1 MSGSWIVGRGSWV
14 VDRRSRIAVFI
25 GCVALAA
32 CGEAPDEAEDA
43 SDSGTVKAGAVMEA
57 DAEADALVT
66 VDGVSVRGP
75 WVRVAIMPEGSD
87 APDAP
92 PVNSAAYM
100 VVTNANAAADAL
112 VAVETE
118 VADTAEIHSVTMDEG
133 VMRMRPADSLP
144 VPAGGEAV
152 LEQGGYHIML
162 IGLRTPLAEG
172 DTVPLRLRFRSGTVI
187 DLAAPV
193 LRSPS
198 QM

>member
-1 MSGSWIVGRGSWV
+1 M
-14 VDRRSRIAVFI
+14 
-25 GCVALAA
+25 VAASLLAFVA
-32 CGEAPDEAEDA
+32 CGEPPDEAADA
-43 SDSGTVKAGAVMEA
+43 TGGGAEAAAVAETVAEAGAI
-57 DAEADALVT
+57 VT
-66 VDGVSVRGP
+66 VDGLGVRGP
-75 WVRVAIMPEGSD
+75 WARVAIMPEGSD

-100 VVTNANAAADAL
+100 VLTNANDAADAL

-118 VADTAEIHSVTMDEG
+118 LADTAEIHSVTMDEG